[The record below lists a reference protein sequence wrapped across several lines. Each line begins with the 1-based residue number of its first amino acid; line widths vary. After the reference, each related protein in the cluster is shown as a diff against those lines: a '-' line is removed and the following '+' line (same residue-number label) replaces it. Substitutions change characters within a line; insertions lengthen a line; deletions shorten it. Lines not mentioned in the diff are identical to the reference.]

1 MSTNVIDAAV
11 DHRNA
16 ASEAEARRFLA
27 ALYADPDT
35 AEVNDADWTGAAD
48 SRLVALREQA
58 ASGDE
63 ALQSL
68 MLNFVLHNAQDGAQ
82 AKRLSTVIA
91 GIKMALVSEIMHEF
105 PTASM
110 EELVASAKAAGYDVE
125 VLG

>member
-1 MSTNVIDAAV
+1 MATELVDAV
-11 DHRNA
+11 DSD
-16 ASEAEARRFLA
+16 SEVRAREFLS
-27 ALYADPDT
+27 ALYADPET
-35 AEVNDADWTGAAD
+35 AKVTDADWSGAVD
-48 SRLVALREQA
+48 SKLIGLREQA
-58 ASGDE
+58 ESGDE

-110 EELVASAKAAGYDVE
+110 EELVSAAAAAGYDVD